1 MNYTLEEIYC
11 LVGREDKVA
20 SLTFK
25 NGSEACNIFGS
36 FIVVLFIYT
45 QKERVEMDEMIKTRP
60 FRHSGPVKAKH
71 LESELPQELIGKL
84 ETDGINSEDI
94 DEIFYFIAQK
104 ENTYHSSKIRTINKI
119 EIPWTSLPKGQDF
132 GWMYG
137 FMKRLVIDNVG
148 LCPYERHFYLA
159 CKLYFENKTI
169 TWEEMQEI
177 LKEEKELFNEIEWEF
192 LEIKRKQE
200 EISKD
205 EIKRFA
211 QLKDIRT
218 QIRIA
223 TLDKYL
229 NEAGSS
235 LKKLESN
242 NSQQAA
248 IFFEKVTQFHDRRLN
263 ITGKKPLYINIDS
276 YLHIYMRHVKEM
288 QINNHFESKDNFQW
302 NEEDVFIVMEKVINE
317 VNQEIQL
324 FFEEN
329 PEKRYSRHGSQS
341 VYFEGDY
348 YTFHIESSGRVNT
361 FHKNKKT
368 TGLNNY

>member
-20 SLTFK
+20 SLTLK
-25 NGSEACNIFGS
+25 NGSEACNTFGN

-45 QKERVEMDEMIKTRP
+45 QKEREEMDEMIKTRP
-60 FRHSGPVKAKH
+60 FKYSGSIKARY
-71 LESELPQELIGKL
+71 LGSELSQELIARL

-94 DEIFYFIAQK
+94 YEIFYFLASK
-104 ENTYHSSKIRTINKI
+104 ENTYHSSSIRSINKI
-119 EIPWTSLPKGQDF
+119 EIPWTVLPKGQDF

-137 FMKRLVIDNVG
+137 FMKRLVMDKVG

-159 CKLYFENKTI
+159 CKLYFEHKTI

-177 LKEEKELFNEIEWEF
+177 LKEEEKIFNEIEWEF
-192 LEIKRKQE
+192 LHIKRKRE

-205 EIKRFA
+205 EIIKLA
-211 QLKDIRT
+211 ELKDLRT
-218 QIRIA
+218 QMRIS
-223 TLDKYL
+223 TLEKYL
-229 NEAGSS
+229 IEAGSS
-235 LKKLESN
+235 LKKLESDN
-242 NSQQAA
+242 PQQAA
-248 IFFEKVTQFHDRRLN
+248 VFFEKIIQFQDRRLN

-288 QINNHFESKDNFQW
+288 QVNNHFESKDNFQW

-324 FFEEN
+324 FFEKN
-329 PEKRYSRHGSQS
+329 LEKRYSRHGSQS

-348 YTFHIESSGRVNT
+348 YTFHIEPSGRVNT
-361 FHKNKKT
+361 FHKNKKEQ
-368 TGLNNY
+368 N